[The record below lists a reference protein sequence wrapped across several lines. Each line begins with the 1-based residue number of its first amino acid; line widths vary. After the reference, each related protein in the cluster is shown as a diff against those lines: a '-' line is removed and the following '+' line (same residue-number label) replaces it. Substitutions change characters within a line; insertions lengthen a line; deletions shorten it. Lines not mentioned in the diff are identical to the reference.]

1 MGIKINKKTVLEK
14 TKDAGR
20 IEGIRFAVF
29 GVWPEDWGLEE
40 TWKEYPNLTK
50 ESVVN
55 MTEKEY
61 TDLVE
66 FVLKPEN
73 ELYF

>member
-29 GVWPEDWGLEE
+29 GVWSEDWGLEK